1 MANSAG
7 EILHDAKGASATARK
22 ITVADA
28 DALDVGPNGTT
39 NPTLQVDTS
48 TASAATG
55 VQVKSAAA
63 AGGVAVSA
71 ISSGTNENLTVD
83 AKGSGTITLNGTGTG
98 NIVLGR
104 AATGVSLAVT
114 GALSSSG
121 TAGIGY
127 ATGAGG
133 AVTQATNRSTGVT
146 VNKISGTITTNNTS
160 LGAEAAATFTVTNS
174 TVAIGDVVVVA
185 IQSGSNGGNTVAF
198 VSTVAAGSFAITVAN
213 NNAAAGTAETGA
225 ILINFAVIK
234 AVSA

>member
-1 MANSAG
+1 MANAAG
-7 EILHDAKGASATARK
+7 ELQHDARGGSATARK
-22 ITVADA
+22 ISVADA

-55 VQVKSAAA
+55 LKVKSAAA
-63 AGGVAVSA
+63 AAGLAVST

-83 AKGSGTITLNGTGTG
+83 AKGSGTLTLNGTATG
-98 NIVLGR
+98 NVVLGA

-133 AVTQATNRSTGVT
+133 TVTQLTNRSTGVT
-146 VNKISGTITTNNTS
+146 INKISGTITTNNAS
-160 LGAEAAATFTVTNS
+160 LAAEAAATFTVTNS
-174 TVAIGDVVVVA
+174 TVAIGDVVVVS
-185 IQSGSNGGNTVAF
+185 IQSGSNGGNTAVN
-198 VSTVAAGSFAITVAN
+198 VTTVAAGSFAITVSN